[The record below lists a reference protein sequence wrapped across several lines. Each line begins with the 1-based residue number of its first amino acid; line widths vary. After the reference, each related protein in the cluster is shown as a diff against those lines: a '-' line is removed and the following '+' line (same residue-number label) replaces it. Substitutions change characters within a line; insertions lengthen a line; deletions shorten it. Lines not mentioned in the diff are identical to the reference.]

1 MVQPADVQ
9 HSQPMPTARKAKQ
22 SAAERGPV
30 VLNELINGIRAM
42 K

>member
-1 MVQPADVQ
+1 MVLPADVQ